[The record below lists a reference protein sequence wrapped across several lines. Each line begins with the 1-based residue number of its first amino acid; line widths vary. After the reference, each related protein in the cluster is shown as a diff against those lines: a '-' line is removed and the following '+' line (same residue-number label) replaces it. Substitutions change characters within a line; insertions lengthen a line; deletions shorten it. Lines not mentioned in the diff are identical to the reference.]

1 MHKDV
6 IHPRLSQKEKSG
18 SLPAG
23 LDDMKDELRTD
34 GDPIAWSTSQFP
46 GEQGMFTDMFER
58 KNK

>member
-18 SLPAG
+18 SLRAG
-23 LDDMKDELRTD
+23 LDDMKAD
-34 GDPIAWSTSQFP
+34 GDPIAWTTSQFP